1 METNIIKNSYYVW
14 KFLMVTYI
22 CSLIG
27 SFTACSDGFLDKMP
41 EGNYVD
47 NTYYESDAALLAASA
62 VLYNR
67 PWFEYNSD
75 PVLGISQLC
84 NDTFSPWGDPQYNTF
99 QVTGID
105 SKLQNMWKSL
115 YSVVTMSNNVIYACN
130 NKASEGCS
138 DSIKVRC
145 IAEARLMRAQ
155 AYFYMVRLWG
165 PCILWENNLDVVETP
180 VRPRNTE
187 ADVFK
192 FIIRDLRYARQNLP
206 ASWQKGRATKWTA
219 DAILA
224 KVYLARSGW
233 NGGERNINDL
243 DSCKYYCRDIFE
255 NSGLNLLKDYTD
267 LFKYKFNNNEES
279 LLAMQWVPLG
289 EWGTQNTLY
298 NALNINEVS
307 GGIGVWGSP
316 FAAIDMLEQY
326 EQADTIRRNATF
338 FTQNAYYSYLN
349 ISEGG
354 FTYTRTQT
362 NTKKG
367 AVGGPNDNNDGKVA
381 SMNSPLNTY
390 ILRLAD
396 TYLTYAEACL
406 GNNSELSSGD
416 DGWEYYN
423 LVRDRA
429 KIGRKSSITLDD
441 IIRERRVEFCMEFCN
456 WYDMV
461 SWFKWKPE
469 KMLAYFNQQKRGLR
483 YDRITKD
490 AYSILHYE
498 GPIQIPYTDVTADH
512 IMLPYP
518 ENEVIRNHYLKETP
532 QPY

>member
-255 NSGLNLLKDYTD
+255 NSGLNLLKDYAD

-289 EWGTQNTLY
+289 EWGTQNTL
-298 NALNINEVS
+298 
-307 GGIGVWGSP
+307 
-316 FAAIDMLEQY
+316 
-326 EQADTIRRNATF
+326 
-338 FTQNAYYSYLN
+338 
-349 ISEGG
+349 
-354 FTYTRTQT
+354 
-362 NTKKG
+362 
-367 AVGGPNDNNDGKVA
+367 
-381 SMNSPLNTY
+381 
-390 ILRLAD
+390 
-396 TYLTYAEACL
+396 
-406 GNNSELSSGD
+406 
-416 DGWEYYN
+416 
-423 LVRDRA
+423 
-429 KIGRKSSITLDD
+429 
-441 IIRERRVEFCMEFCN
+441 
-456 WYDMV
+456 
-461 SWFKWKPE
+461 
-469 KMLAYFNQQKRGLR
+469 
-483 YDRITKD
+483 
-490 AYSILHYE
+490 
-498 GPIQIPYTDVTADH
+498 
-512 IMLPYP
+512 
-518 ENEVIRNHYLKETP
+518 
-532 QPY
+532 

>member
-255 NSGLNLLKDYTD
+255 NSGLNLLKDYAD

-456 WYDMV
+456 W
-461 SWFKWKPE
+461 
-469 KMLAYFNQQKRGLR
+469 
-483 YDRITKD
+483 
-490 AYSILHYE
+490 
-498 GPIQIPYTDVTADH
+498 
-512 IMLPYP
+512 
-518 ENEVIRNHYLKETP
+518 
-532 QPY
+532 